1 MAPPLSPLSPLTDQN
16 SLVSHLGLPEFI
28 TRNSTLPSLIPD
40 ATENA
45 PPPTAP
51 AAPLPDAHHP
61 DPAAPPHAVE
71 SGLLPLHSELTLA
84 DFYPMIP
91 LPSTKHSYGSCVAS
105 SVDPRKS
112 SGPCMAPV
120 DYLELIESLP
130 VSDVNTDWLCTGGWD
145 LGSPESRLLAKTPIV
160 GREYYL
166 EGGLSSAPA
175 LIIPSIAP
183 TPLSSTSGGQQ
194 TWVASLPCD
203 ESPPGSPLPDA
214 PVPSFVGIG
223 RRPSSRTNTYRPNTP
238 EPLDTGNEDWRID
251 DYDNVPRLSHD
262 PYNAIAACFASV
274 NQDNGFYRSFTT
286 KPLPSQDSM
295 NSFIQV
301 YFEVFQPI
309 FPLLHQ
315 PTFDPSQCHW
325 LLVLAVAATGC
336 RFSQQSR
343 GATRLM
349 DNLLRRAVQLNVG
362 CPCYLSKSP
371 FLPA

>member
-1 MAPPLSPLSPLTDQN
+1 MR
-16 SLVSHLGLPEFI
+16 G
-28 TRNSTLPSLIPD
+28 NSTLPPLIPN

-45 PPPTAP
+45 PPPTAS
-51 AAPLPDAHHP
+51 AAPLSDAHHP
-61 DPAAPPHAVE
+61 GSVAPPHAVG
-71 SGLLPLHSELTLA
+71 SGFLSLHSELIVA
-84 DFYPMIP
+84 DIYATIP
-91 LPSTKHSYGSCVAS
+91 LPPTKHSSGSCAAS
-105 SVDPRKS
+105 SVDLCKS
-112 SGPCMAPV
+112 PGPHMAPM
-120 DYLELIESLP
+120 DYLDLMGPLP
-130 VSDVNTDWLCTGGWD
+130 VLGVYNDWFCTDGWD
-145 LGSPESRLLAKTPIV
+145 LGSPELRPLPKTPIL
-160 GREYYL
+160 GCEYYL

-175 LIIPSIAP
+175 PIVPSIAP
-183 TPLSSTSGGQQ
+183 TPLSSTPGGQH
-194 TWVASLPCD
+194 TWVASLPRD
-203 ESPPGSPLPDA
+203 ESPPGSPLSDA

-238 EPLDTGNEDWRID
+238 EPLDTGDEDWRID
-251 DYDNVPRLSHD
+251 DYDNVPRLLHD

-274 NQDNGFYRSFTT
+274 NQDNGFYQSFTT

-315 PTFDPSQCHW
+315 PTFDPGQCHW

-362 CPCYLSKSP
+362 CPCYL
-371 FLPA
+371 F

>member
-1 MAPPLSPLSPLTDQN
+1 MAPPLSPLSPLTDQT
-16 SLVSHLGLPEFI
+16 SLVSHLGLPAVI
-28 TRNSTLPSLIPD
+28 TRNSTSPSLIPD
-40 ATENA
+40 ANENA
-45 PPPTAP
+45 PPPAAP

-61 DPAAPPHAVE
+61 DSVAPPHAVE
-71 SGLLPLHSELTLA
+71 SGLFPLHSELTLA

-91 LPSTKHSYGSCVAS
+91 LPPTRHSSGSCVAS
-105 SVDPRKS
+105 SVDPCKS
-112 SGPCMAPV
+112 SGPV

-130 VSDVNTDWLCTGGWD
+130 VLDVNNDWLCTDGWD
-145 LGSPESRLLAKTPIV
+145 LGSPESGPLPKTPIV

-166 EGGLSSAPA
+166 EGDLSSALAP
-175 LIIPSIAP
+175 IIPSIAP

-203 ESPPGSPLPDA
+203 GSLPGSPLSDA

-251 DYDNVPRLSHD
+251 DYDHVPRLSHD
-262 PYNAIAACFASV
+262 PYNAITACFSSV

-301 YFEVFQPI
+301 YFEIFQPI

-315 PTFDPSQCHW
+315 PTFDPSRCHW

-336 RFSQQSR
+336 RFSRQSR

-349 DNLLRRAVQLNVG
+349 DDLLRRAVQLNVG
-362 CPCYLSKSP
+362 YSCYLP
-371 FLPA
+371 